1 MTTSQI
7 TVTGV
12 NKVFKTSER
21 EVVALKEINLEI
33 PKGQFVCLLGPS
45 GCGKSTLL
53 NAVAGFSLPSTGSI
67 VADGKLVTGP
77 GPERGMVFQEYA
89 LFPWMTVEENIA
101 FGLEVKGMEKAAI
114 HKRVS
119 DLLDMLHLADFRNRF
134 PKDLSG
140 GMRQRVAIARVL
152 ALDSPIMLMDEPFG
166 ALDALT
172 RRNLQDELLRIWA
185 ELKKTIIFVTHSIEE
200 AIYMA
205 DRIVVMTYR

>member
-140 GMRQRVAIARVL
+140 GMRQRVAIAR
-152 ALDSPIMLMDEPFG
+152 
-166 ALDALT
+166 
-172 RRNLQDELLRIWA
+172 
-185 ELKKTIIFVTHSIEE
+185 
-200 AIYMA
+200 
-205 DRIVVMTYR
+205 